1 MFIIF
6 LDIHP
11 LFLQIIYP
19 TIKVRLNYTQYG
31 SLPDWYGSHLAHYGL
46 ISKRKGS
53 FLERHGSLLAQCDL
67 FFRNNYTLFERFAL
81 YLLRGRNLNAFI
93 LSDISLWF
101 CPIDISKL
109 VIKKVFFLHQCH
121 AIFKYNPI

>member
-67 FFRNNYTLFERFAL
+67 FLEIITRFL
-81 YLLRGRNLNAFI
+81 NDLRCTYYVG
-93 LSDISLWF
+93 
-101 CPIDISKL
+101 
-109 VIKKVFFLHQCH
+109 VT
-121 AIFKYNPI
+121 